1 MSDSFGKPFFNVKFM
16 EKQQINAHFKKML
29 ADTIT
34 PVATYMKVR
43 DHYSDPVLLE
53 SNNFQSAEDC
63 HSFIG
68 LDTLFTFEV
77 SNGQITTHGQNI
89 PTTVTQV
96 TTENTVA
103 KAMQQFVQNIQVT
116 YEQPYNGVNGLFG
129 HTNFDSVQY
138 FDSLKFDAEK
148 RKMKLP
154 DMRYSFYRFV
164 IGFDHFKDKITVVE
178 NLPIG
183 EESRIDELTARIK
196 AGKMPQFHF
205 ELQGRETS
213 NITDEAFKELVRVGK
228 HHCQIGD
235 VFQIVLSRQYQH
247 KFRGDDFNV
256 YRILR
261 SVNPSPYLYYFDF
274 GDYHI
279 FGSSPE
285 TQMQIQ
291 DRVAR
296 VNPIAGTYRRTGDV
310 IQDLENTQLLKE
322 DAKENA
328 EHIMLVDLA
337 RNDLGRHT
345 HDIEVKELKQVQLFS
360 HVIHLVSRVEGKM
373 NENTN
378 PFHIFAD
385 TFPAGTLSGAPKY
398 KALQLID
405 HYENQNRGI
414 YGGALGYID
423 LAGNMNQAIVIRSF
437 FSQNK
442 TLYYQAGA
450 GIVVNSNEE
459 NELQEVKNKLGAL
472 TRALHE
478 AAAV

>member
-1 MSDSFGKPFFNVKFM
+1 
-16 EKQQINAHFKKML
+16 ML
-29 ADTIT
+29 ADTLT

-43 DHYSDPVLLE
+43 DAYSDPVLLE

-68 LDTLFTFEV
+68 LDALFTFEV
-77 SNGQITTHGQNI
+77 RRGEVTTFGKYI
-89 PTTVTQV
+89 PTESRMVTPDY
-96 TTENTVA
+96 TVA
-103 KAMQQFVQNIQVT
+103 KALRGFVEQISVT
-116 YEQPYNGVNGLFG
+116 YEQPFSGVNGLFG

-138 FDSLKFDAEK
+138 FDSLVFDDDK
-148 RKMKLP
+148 RKMLLP
-154 DMRYSFYRFV
+154 DMRYSFYRF
-164 IGFDHFKDKITVVE
+164 IIAFDHFKDKITIVE
-178 NLPIG
+178 NIPEG
-183 EESRIDELTARIK
+183 EESWMDELLLRIK
-196 AGKMPQFHF
+196 SGKMPQFGF
-205 ELQGRETS
+205 QLEGEESS
-213 NITDEAFKELVRVGK
+213 NITDEEFKELVRVGK

-235 VFQIVLSRQYQH
+235 VFQIVFSRQYRH
-247 KFRGDDFNV
+247 RYHGDDFNV

-296 VNPIAGTYRRTGDV
+296 VNPIAGTYRRTGDILV
-310 IQDLENTQLLKE
+310 DIENTQKLKE
-322 DAKENA
+322 DSKENA

-345 HDIEVKELKQVQLFS
+345 YDIEVKELKEAQLFS

-373 NENTN
+373 YEDTN
-378 PFHIFAD
+378 PFEVFAD

-405 HYENQNRGI
+405 HYENQNRGV

-423 LAGNMNQAIVIRSF
+423 LDGNMNQAIVIRSF

-442 TLYYQAGA
+442 ILYYQAGA
-450 GIVVNSNEE
+450 GIVVNSDEE
-459 NELQEVKNKLGAL
+459 KELQEVKNKLGAL
-472 TRALHE
+472 TKALHE
-478 AAAV
+478 AANAPR

>member
-1 MSDSFGKPFFNVKFM
+1 M
-16 EKQQINAHFKKML
+16 EKQQIKARFIEML
-29 ADTIT
+29 ADMHT

-43 DHYSDPVLLE
+43 DHYYNPVLLE
-53 SNNFQSAEDC
+53 SNNFQSAEEC

-68 LDTLFTFEV
+68 LDALFTFEV
-77 SNGQITTHGQNI
+77 KQGAIRLYGDGM
-89 PTTVTQV
+89 PTVHKQL
-96 TTENTVA
+96 TEEYTVA
-103 KAMQQFVQNIQVT
+103 AALQDFVGNIEVS
-116 YEQPYNGVNGLFG
+116 YEAAFDGVNGLFG

-138 FDSLKFDAEK
+138 FDSLNFDAKK
-148 RKMKLP
+148 RKMDLP
-154 DMRYSFYRFV
+154 DMRYSFYRF
-164 IGFDHFKDKITVVE
+164 IISFNHFKDKMRVLE
-178 NLPIG
+178 NIPEG
-183 EESRIDELTARIK
+183 EDSQMDTLLTRIQSSKISK
-196 AGKMPQFHF
+196 FHF
-205 ELQGRETS
+205 QLEGKETS
-213 NITDEAFKELVRVGK
+213 NITDETFKELVRIGK
-228 HHCQIGD
+228 HHCQVGD
-235 VFQIVLSRQYQH
+235 VFQIVFSRQYQQ

-291 DRVAR
+291 DGIAS
-296 VNPIAGTYRRTGDV
+296 VNPIAGTYRRTGDTLLD
-310 IQDLENTQLLKE
+310 IENTQKLKA
-322 DAKENA
+322 DSKENA

-345 HDIEVKELKQVQLFS
+345 YDVEVKALKEAHLFS

-373 NENTN
+373 YETTN
-378 PFHIFAD
+378 PFNIFAD

-405 HYENQNRGI
+405 HYENQNRGV

-423 LAGNMNQAIVIRSF
+423 LNGNMNQAIVIRSF
-437 FSQNK
+437 YSQDK

-472 TRALHE
+472 TKALKE
-478 AAAV
+478 ATGI

>member
-1 MSDSFGKPFFNVKFM
+1 MK
-16 EKQQINAHFKKML
+16 KQKINAHFKKML

-34 PVATYMKVR
+34 PVAAYMKVR
-43 DHYSDPVLLE
+43 DFYSDPVLLE

-68 LDTLFTFEV
+68 LDALFTFEV
-77 SNGQITTHGQNI
+77 NDGEISVCGHNLQTDTTPITEEYN
-89 PTTVTQV
+89 
-96 TTENTVA
+96 VA
-103 KAMQQFVQNIQVT
+103 VAMQEFVKNIVVS
-116 YEQPYNGVNGLFG
+116 YDKPYKGVNGLFG

-138 FDSLKFDAEK
+138 FDSLKFDPQK

-164 IGFDHFKDKITVVE
+164 IGFDHFKDEITVIE
-178 NLPIG
+178 NVPEGELPK
-183 EESRIDELTARIK
+183 IDKLIARIK

-205 ELQGRETS
+205 ELEGSETS
-213 NITDEAFKELVRVGK
+213 NITDEAFRKLVRVGK

-235 VFQIVLSRQYQH
+235 VFQIVLSRQYQQ

-291 DRVAR
+291 DRIAR

-322 DAKENA
+322 DTKENA

-360 HVIHLVSRVEGKM
+360 HVIHLVSRVEGKI
-373 NENTN
+373 NEDTN

-423 LAGNMNQAIVIRSF
+423 LDGNMNQAIVIRSF

-442 TLYYQAGA
+442 ILYYQAGA

-459 NELQEVKNKLGAL
+459 KELQEVKNKLGAL
-472 TRALHE
+472 TKALHE
-478 AAAV
+478 AASI